1 MEGTVA
7 TLLLGK
13 FVGCGGD
20 GFPESFCLVN
30 DGGKSITVDNFLNLG
45 ELCLEGRFDSSS

>member
-13 FVGCGGD
+13 VGGSGLD
-20 GFPESFCLVN
+20 GFPEIFCLLN
-30 DGGKSITVDNFLNLG
+30 DGVKSITVDNFLNLG
-45 ELCLEGRFDSSS
+45 ELFVEGSSDSSS